1 MSHLKEQKILV
12 LYKENISSSYK
23 KIIYIDGVQKYF
35 NAVPR
40 GYNMIFV
47 TLAALYFNIRNNRE
61 LTSILFILFYC
72 PINTVLL

>member
-40 GYNMIFV
+40 GYNMIF
-47 TLAALYFNIRNNRE
+47 AR
-61 LTSILFILFYC
+61 
-72 PINTVLL
+72 